1 MSRSITILSPVPEP
15 AAAAAPSPTPAGPSG
30 RIRVGALANGKPN
43 SDRLLDG
50 LLEVV
55 TADPGFVLGPRLSKG
70 SASLPAAPGELQR
83 LASASDLVVTA
94 VAD

>member
-15 AAAAAPSPTPAGPSG
+15 AAAAAPRPDAPGPSG
-30 RIRVGALANGKPN
+30 RVRVGTLANGKPN

-50 LLEVV
+50 LVQVV
-55 TADPGFVLGPRLSKG
+55 AADPRFVLGSRLSKG
-70 SASLPAAPGELQR
+70 SASVPAAPGDLQR
-83 LASASDLVVTA
+83 LAASSDLVVSA